1 MARSDGGLVYALRE
15 GAARVASA
23 PAVLAGTVA
32 VVLLAWAPPHFEVRD
47 TGRLTGVFPW
57 WLWIGR
63 VPLGDTALASA
74 ADTRTALAWL
84 LLGSFAAGG
93 ILDRYARNRATRGRG
108 FFGACGA
115 HFPPMLRL
123 GLLTLLFDIAI
134 WTYVLSGRP
143 EDNLR
148 LAAGTAAC
156 LAVHLV
162 AHFARVRLVVE
173 DRKSA
178 IGAWLAG
185 WRFVR
190 RHAAGSGLYVAFSA
204 VSAGAVLLYANVA
217 PAYDTPD
224 RRLAVAGDA
233 LFLALDAA
241 FLLAAYA
248 AAIALF
254 QSRLAHADYTAA
266 PPIVWPESPAAEA
279 IANGS
284 PTLTS

>member
-1 MARSDGGLVYALRE
+1 MARSDAGLAYALRE

-32 VVLLAWAPPHFEVRD
+32 VVLLAWLPPHFDVRD
-47 TGRLTGVFPW
+47 TGSLTGVFPW
-57 WLWIGR
+57 WLWFGR
-63 VPLGDTALASA
+63 VPLGDAALASA
-74 ADTRTALAWL
+74 PDTRTAVAWL

-115 HFPPMLRL
+115 HFSPMLRL
-123 GLLTLLFDIAI
+123 GILTALIDIAI
-134 WTYVLSGRP
+134 WTVVLRGRP
-143 EDNLR
+143 EEDLR

-173 DRKSA
+173 DRRSA

-190 RHAAGSGLYVAFSA
+190 RHAAGAGLYVAFSA
-204 VSAGAVLLYANVA
+204 VAAGAVLLYANIA
-217 PAYDTPD
+217 PVFDTPD
-224 RRLAVAGDA
+224 RRLVGDA
-233 LFLALDAA
+233 LFLALDAG

-248 AAIALF
+248 SAIALF
-254 QSRLAHADYTAA
+254 QSRLAHAGYTAA